1 MPRPDFP
8 KGKTCFLCILYFGN
22 RFGHINPLSLRIGIV
37 GWHYPLF
44 SLSCGIFEQS
54 ELKGLRYIFIFLLLA
69 FGIIS
74 GASAQQGTLNGSVS
88 TMSQPMQGAFIRVSP
103 IGKGTQ
109 SDASGK
115 FSMKLPSGQDLIVEI
130 SFLGMTTKKYRIRL
144 KPDEVRQLNAELEEE
159 SKEGAD
165 VVVTGK
171 RELREQVSTI
181 TLDPKIA
188 KFMPSPFG
196 DFNKVLAT
204 LPGVVSNNELS
215 SSYSVRGGNF
225 NENLVY
231 VNDMEIYRP
240 FLVSS
245 GQQEGLSFVNP
256 DMVKSV
262 DFSSG
267 GFQARYGDRLSSVLN
282 VQYKTPKK
290 AAGSISLGI
299 LTQTGH
305 LEGADSSGRISW
317 VLGLRRKDA
326 RYLFG
331 GSKLIKGFDVKGEY
345 LPLFFDAQSFVTI
358 DLTPEKNRG
367 KDAGRTTL
375 GILNSFARNRYAVRP
390 ASRETQFGTI
400 QRVLRL
406 YTAFEGEESLNYDT
420 WQTGIRLSHRWNEHF
435 RSDFVPSFV
444 STRERERVDVE
455 GGYRLCDVETNQ
467 SKADFNKCIATRGVG
482 TEYRYARNRLEGT
495 IFQINQRNYYQ
506 SDSSRFETE
515 FGWNAGSE
523 QLNDYLYEYQFIDS
537 SDFVSEKA
545 PLISTQNLNTYR
557 AGAYLQQTFRI
568 NGRSTLNY
576 GIRAGWWSGNGE
588 FILSPRLQY
597 SWKPAWK
604 KDWIFRA
611 SGGIYQQQPF
621 YRELRDYSGKL
632 NMNLRSQKSAQLVL
646 GANNRFMLWDREFQ
660 LNQEVY
666 GKYLWDVVP
675 YDVDNVRIRY
685 YANNKAVA
693 YAWGYDLRIGGEFI
707 RGSESWFSLGVL
719 STRENVAGDSSNVY
733 DENGENVIARNP
745 IGFIR
750 RPTDQRVTMGIFFQ
764 DHLPKNPSVRMY
776 LNLLIGTGLPFGPP
790 ASPDNRAT
798 LKAPPYRRVDIG
810 FSKVLSL
817 SDRSTWLGRRFE
829 SIWMGVEILNLI
841 GAENTISY
849 TWIKDVYNVQYAVP
863 NTLSTRFLNLR
874 LQVKF

>member
-1 MPRPDFP
+1 M
-8 KGKTCFLCILYFGN
+8 
-22 RFGHINPLSLRIGIV
+22 
-37 GWHYPLF
+37 
-44 SLSCGIFEQS
+44 Q
-54 ELKGLRYIFIFLLLA
+54 
-69 FGIIS
+69 
-74 GASAQQGTLNGSVS
+74 AQTAIGTLNGSVS
-88 TMSQPMQGAFIRVSP
+88 VMSEPLQGAFVKVSSL
-103 IGKGTQ
+103 GKGTQ
-109 SDASGK
+109 SDVNGK
-115 FSMKLPSGQDLIVEI
+115 FNLKLPANDDLLVEV
-130 SFLGMTTKKYRIRL
+130 SYLGMKTMKYRIRL
-144 KPDEVRQLNAELEEE
+144 KPGEVRQLNAELEEE
-159 SKEGAD
+159 VKEGKD

-171 RELREQVSTI
+171 REFRDQVSVM

-188 KFMPSPFG
+188 KLMPSPFG

-231 VNDMEIYRP
+231 VNDIEIYRP

-267 GFQARYGDRLSSVLN
+267 GFQSRYGDKLSSVLN

-290 AAGSISLGI
+290 FAGSVSMGI

-317 VLGLRRKDA
+317 VVGLRRKDA
-326 RYLFG
+326 RYLFS
-331 GSKLIKGFDVKGEY
+331 GSKLIKGFDVQGEY
-345 LPLFFDAQSFVTI
+345 FPQFVDAQSFVTI
-358 DLTPEKNRG
+358 DLTGKEKRKTSPN
-367 KDAGRTTL
+367 RTTL
-375 GILNSFARNRYAVRP
+375 GILNAYARNRYTVRP

-406 YTAFEGEESLNYDT
+406 YTAYEGEESLNYDT
-420 WQTGIRLSHRWNEHF
+420 WQTGIRLSHKWTESF

-467 SKADFNKCIATRGVG
+467 SKADYNKCIATRGVG
-482 TEYRYARNRLEGT
+482 TEYRYARNRLEGL
-495 IFQINQRNYYQ
+495 IFQFNQRNYYQ
-506 SDSSRFETE
+506 SDSSRFDTE
-515 FGWNAGSE
+515 FGWNASSE
-523 QLNDYLYEYQFIDS
+523 KLNDYLYEYQFVDS
-537 SDFVSEKA
+537 SDFVKESPA
-545 PLISTQNLNTYR
+545 LISANNLRTIR
-557 AGAYLQQTFRI
+557 AGMYAQQTFRI
-568 NGRSTLNY
+568 SDRANMNY
-576 GIRAGWWSGNGE
+576 GIRAGWWSGNQE
-588 FILSPRLQY
+588 FIVSPRLQFSY
-597 SWKPAWK
+597 KPDWKN
-604 KDWIFRA
+604 DWLFKA
-611 SGGIYQQQPF
+611 STGIYQQQPF
-621 YRELRDYSGKL
+621 YRELRNYQGEL
-632 NMNLRSQKSAQLVL
+632 NMKLKSQKSAQLVL
-646 GANNRFMLWDREFQ
+646 GASRKFMLWNREFQ
-660 LNQEVY
+660 INQEVY

-685 YANNKAVA
+685 YGKNNSVA

-719 STRENVAGDSSNVY
+719 STRENVDGDSSLRF
-733 DENGENVIARNP
+733 DSQTGEVTGKDP
-745 IGFIR
+745 VGFIR
-750 RPTDQRVTMGIFFQ
+750 RPTDQRVTMGVFFQ

-776 LNLLIGTGLPFGPP
+776 LNMVIGTGLPFGPP
-790 ASPDNRAT
+790 NSPGYRAT

-817 SDRSTWLGRRFE
+817 GDKSTWLGKRFE
-829 SIWMGVEILNLI
+829 TVWMGLEILNLI

-849 TWIKDVYNVQYAVP
+849 TWIKDVFDVQYAIP

-874 LQVKF
+874 LQVRF

>member
-1 MPRPDFP
+1 M
-8 KGKTCFLCILYFGN
+8 
-22 RFGHINPLSLRIGIV
+22 
-37 GWHYPLF
+37 
-44 SLSCGIFEQS
+44 Q
-54 ELKGLRYIFIFLLLA
+54 
-69 FGIIS
+69 
-74 GASAQQGTLNGSVS
+74 AQQGTLNGSVS
-88 TMSQPMQGAFIRVSP
+88 VLSQPLQGAYIKVTA

-115 FSMKLPSGQDLIVEI
+115 FSLKLPANQEHLVEV
-130 SFLGMTTKKYRIRL
+130 SYLGMSSRKYRIRL
-144 KPDEVRQLNAELEEE
+144 RPDEIRQLNAELEEE
-159 SKEGAD
+159 VKEGGD
-165 VVVTGK
+165 VVITGK
-171 RELREQVSTI
+171 REFREQVSMT

-290 AAGSISLGI
+290 SGGSVSLGI

-317 VLGLRRKDA
+317 VAGIRRKDA

-331 GSKLIKGFDVKGEY
+331 GSRLIKGFDVKGEY
-345 LPLFFDAQSFVTI
+345 LPLFIDAQSFVTI
-358 DLTPEKNRG
+358 DLSPAEVRKTNPG
-367 KDAGRTTL
+367 KTTI
-375 GILNSFARNRYAVRP
+375 GILNAFARNRYSVRP

-420 WQTGIRLSHRWNEHF
+420 WQTGIRLSHRWNERF

-482 TEYRYARNRLEGT
+482 TEFRYARNRLEGT
-495 IFQINQRNYYQ
+495 LFQINQRNYYEP
-506 SDSSRFETE
+506 DSSRFETE

-523 QLNDYLYEYQFIDS
+523 QLHDFLFEYKFVDS
-537 SDFVSEKA
+537 ADFVKETS
-545 PLISTQNLNTYR
+545 PIITSQNLHTLR
-557 AGAYLQQTFRI
+557 AGAYFQQTFRFNERI
-568 NGRSTLNY
+568 TLNY
-576 GIRAGWWSGNGE
+576 GLRAGWWSGNKE
-588 FILSPRLQY
+588 LIISPRVQFSL
-597 SWKPAWK
+597 KPEWK
-604 KDWIFRA
+604 KDWVFRA

-621 YRELRDYSGKL
+621 YRELRNFKGQL

-646 GANNRFMLWDREFQ
+646 GANNRFMLWNREFQ

-685 YANNKAVA
+685 YAENSAIA
-693 YAWGYDLRIGGEFI
+693 YAWGYDLRLGGEFI
-707 RGSESWFSLGVL
+707 RGSESWFSLGIL
-719 STRENVAGDSSNVY
+719 STRENVNGDSTNIY
-733 DENGENVIARNP
+733 DENGETVISRIP
-745 IGFIR
+745 KGFIR
-750 RPTDQRVTMGIFFQ
+750 RPTDQRLTLGVFFQ

-776 LNLLIGTGLPFGPP
+776 LNMIIGTGLPFGPP
-790 ASPDNRAT
+790 DSPDNRST

-817 SDRSTWLGRRFE
+817 SDRSTWLGKRFE
-829 SIWMGVEILNLI
+829 SVWMGVEILNLI

-849 TWIKDVYNVQYAVP
+849 TWIKDVFNVQYAVP